1 MSEQDASL
9 NDFAGEGVDN
19 RTQKESEQRLP
30 EIDSIPDDW
39 ELVTVEKIAKQIL
52 GGGTPSKSD
61 DDYWGGDI
69 PWASVK
75 DLGDIELSDPE
86 DYITEAGVENSATN
100 VIPGNS
106 IIISTR
112 MTVGE
117 PFLNGVDMAIN
128 QDMKAILPDTER
140 VNPLFLVY
148 SLWDKDP
155 YLKSLGRGTTV
166 DGITTNDLSRTHI
179 ELPSV
184 EEQRKI
190 ASVLYT
196 VDQAIQKTEEIINQL
211 DRTRAGLTQSLFLN
225 GYREC
230 DEVVGAHHRN
240 RLAQHPASWE
250 TKPAKE
256 VMEVTRGAHPR
267 PKSDTSLWGGDIP
280 MIKIGDR
287 NRGDSTTINS
297 TVDTVTEKGSRSSK
311 LVDEGTLIV
320 SNAGTVGAARITG
333 MEACIHDH
341 WLILRNYEEQLDTRY
356 LYHFINWNQNYLES
370 LASGSTVLD
379 LNTDDFRLFD
389 ITFPSIDEQQ
399 EISDVLDSI
408 HYEKTKN
415 QAYRDK
421 LQRLKQGL
429 MQDLLSGE
437 VRTPDKDIEVVDDV
451 LQYG

>member
-1 MSEQDASL
+1 MSEQDATL
-9 NDFAGEGVDN
+9 DEFAGDVDDP
-19 RTQKESEQRLP
+19 SEQEGERRLP

-39 ELVTVEKIAKQIL
+39 NLVTVEEVAEEIL
-52 GGGTPSKSD
+52 GGGTPSKSNN
-61 DDYWGGDI
+61 DYWGGEI

-75 DLGDIELSDPE
+75 DLGAIKLSDPE
-86 DYITEAGVENSATN
+86 DSITEAGVENSATN
-100 VIPGNS
+100 VVRANS
-106 IIISTR
+106 VVISTR

-117 PFLNGVDMAIN
+117 PFLNEVDMAIN
-128 QDMKAILPDTER
+128 QDMKAVIPNTEMM
-140 VNPLFLVY
+140 NSLFLVY

-179 ELPSV
+179 GLPSL

-196 VDQAIQKTEEIINQL
+196 VDQAIRKTEEIISQL

-225 GYREC
+225 GYRDY
-230 DEVVGAHHRN
+230 DEVVEAHHRN
-240 RLAQHPASWE
+240 RLPKHPASWE

-256 VMEVTRGAHPR
+256 VIQVTRGAHPR
-267 PKSDTSLWGGDIP
+267 PKSDISLWGGDIP

-287 NRGDSTTINS
+287 NRGDSQTITS
-297 TVDTVTEKGSRSSK
+297 TEDTVTEKGSRSSK
-311 LVDEGTLIV
+311 LVDRGTLIV

-341 WLILRNYEEQLDTRY
+341 WLILRGFEEKLDTRY
-356 LYHFINWNQNYLES
+356 LYYFINWNQDFLES

-389 ITFPSIDEQQ
+389 LTFPEIEEQR
-399 EISDVLDSI
+399 EIADVLDGI
-408 HYEKTKN
+408 HKKKTKN
-415 QAYRDK
+415 KEYNEQ

-429 MQDLLSGE
+429 MQDLISGE
-437 VRTPDKDIEVVDDV
+437 IRTHDKNIEIVDDV